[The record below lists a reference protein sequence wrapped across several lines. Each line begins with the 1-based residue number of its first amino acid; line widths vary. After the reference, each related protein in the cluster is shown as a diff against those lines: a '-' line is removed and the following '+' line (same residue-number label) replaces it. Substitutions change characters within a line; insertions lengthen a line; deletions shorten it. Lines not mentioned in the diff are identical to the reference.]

1 MTESLRTR
9 SQPSGRYCRCVFA
22 VLLVL
27 AASAAWGGSTVR
39 ATTADLKVVAN
50 TGYGDAGE
58 VGNLDFRPA
67 VSADGRFVAWV
78 SLTPFNS
85 TPLYLRDLRQG
96 FTKAITPPGDDPS
109 EAVSASETPVL
120 SATGRYLAFA
130 SNNTA
135 LSSEDRDRIR
145 TLTGSDIVHDIFV
158 YDRRTKM
165 MRLVSRRSGRHG
177 TSAEDSSSR
186 PSISDDGAIVAYA
199 TESWNLS
206 PPRPPRPGGVYAR
219 DLRSETNRRVSAVP
233 GIQFWHPASFFPDVS
248 GDGRRVAFGFQYSP
262 HPYDP
267 KHPPKNIGRWLHN
280 RHKQIMLWDPSWKKP
295 RLVSRASGRRGR
307 IPNENCTGASASG
320 TGRFVAFT
328 CEATNLV
335 PGDDN
340 GVKDVFVR
348 DTKLNLTTLVSSPA
362 TSAIADGDSN
372 RPSISANGRYVV
384 FQSLAANLVRSDK
397 DKKIDVFLKDL
408 RTGALRQLSRGLAGK
423 PSNGSSANP
432 VITPDAR
439 FAVFASTS
447 SNLSPEDPKHDMSIY
462 RVRLQP

>member
-9 SQPSGRYCRCVFA
+9 SQPAGRYCRCVFA

-39 ATTADLKVVAN
+39 AAAADLTVAAN

-58 VGNLDFRPA
+58 VNNLDFRPA
-67 VSADGRFVAWV
+67 ISGNGRFVAWV
-78 SLTPFNS
+78 SLSPFND

-96 FTKAITPPGDDPS
+96 FTTVITPPS
-109 EAVSASETPVL
+109 EGLTEAGYTSETPVL
-120 SATGRYLAFA
+120 SATGRFLAFA
-130 SNNTA
+130 SDNAA
-135 LSSEDRDRIR
+135 LSSEDKDRVKIA
-145 TLTGSDIVHDIFV
+145 TGSDIVHDIFA
-158 YDRRTKM
+158 YDRRTKT
-165 MRLVSRRSGRHG
+165 MRLVSRRSGSHG
-177 TSAEDSSSR
+177 TPGEDGSSR

-199 TESWNLS
+199 TESWNLA
-206 PPRPPRPGGVYAR
+206 PPKPPRPGGVYAR

-233 GIQFWHPASFFPDVS
+233 GIQFWHPDSFFPDVS

-262 HPYDP
+262 NPYDP
-267 KHPPKNIGRWLHN
+267 KHPPKNIGRWLHH
-280 RHKQIMLWDPSWKKP
+280 RHKQIMLWGPNWKKP
-295 RLVSRASGRRGR
+295 RLVSRASGRRGK
-307 IPNENCTGASASG
+307 IPNENCTEPSASG

-328 CEATNLV
+328 CEASNLV

-340 GVKDVFVR
+340 GVEDVFVR
-348 DTKLNLTTLVSSPA
+348 DTKLNLTTLVSSPG
-362 TSAIADGDSN
+362 TSTIADEDSD

-384 FQSLAANLVRSDK
+384 FQSLAANLLPGDK

-408 RTGALRQLSRGLAGK
+408 RTGTLRQLSRGLAGE

-432 VITPDAR
+432 VITPNAR
-439 FAVFASTS
+439 FVVFASTS

-462 RVRLQP
+462 RVQLQP